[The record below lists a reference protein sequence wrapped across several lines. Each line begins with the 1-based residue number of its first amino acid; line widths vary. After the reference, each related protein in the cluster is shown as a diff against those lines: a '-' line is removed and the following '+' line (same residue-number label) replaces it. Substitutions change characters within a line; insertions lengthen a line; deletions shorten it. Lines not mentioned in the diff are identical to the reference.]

1 MTSKRWL
8 SGSGAGARLAQA
20 SALNPSLPLPPSSC
34 SKALTQPS
42 NWPAQVRVC
51 SNTAACQ
58 QAGHNP
64 AGPFI
69 QPQSVHYNGVNYSA
83 SYRFTLSP
91 ASLSDQAATL
101 RSEWGCMQTVER
113 TWLTLP

>member
-1 MTSKRWL
+1 MAPLALLLMAGMIVGDQQALAERLRGRSPPR
-8 SGSGAGARLAQA
+8 SGFCPQ
-20 SALNPSLPLPPSSC
+20 PSLPLPPSSC
-34 SKALTQPS
+34 SNALTQPS

-58 QAGHNP
+58 QAGQNP

-101 RSEWGCMQTVER
+101 RS
-113 TWLTLP
+113 